1 MYLKRIT
8 VEGYRA
14 AAQTTLSCEFKSRFS
29 LILGANGSGKTT
41 INEAIALA
49 HPTRFPWMPPIDA
62 SVLGHSPRKIKIE
75 YAYEDE
81 DAKESVFGQQLKSR
95 KIPAPNWENLLERS
109 MGNVRV
115 RRPGASEIISDNMRL
130 VYLPAARNPVDELSR
145 RDTRILLELFRAMDR
160 KSVGSSGLSSLK
172 VEAKVLLESIISNQL
187 IVDVETKIAQNMGR
201 LSMGVSE
208 YHAFVGTQ
216 VIDDTYLARVF
227 EMLLAV
233 KDDRDFAKRLQISS
247 LGYVNLLHI
256 AIVLAAIPESNDI
269 SQSSVS
275 GAHVGDSGISSERVD
290 DEKPVQTHSF
300 NGEND
305 NSESV
310 LSEYDYEVM
319 LQTGAHSDEPED
331 LDELK
336 AAYQRIGEAER
347 KSEAE
352 ADSFFPEQ
360 FHVLVLIEEPE
371 AHLHPQLQYG
381 LIRYLRELANERND
395 IQVIVTTHSADLAA
409 SCEPEDV
416 ILVRK
421 NGDGIPIARNLTDI
435 PLEKKIQTSLIEQ
448 TRLHL
453 DATRS
458 AALFADRLLLVE
470 GVTEAA
476 LLRVLGRVWS
486 GDDQQKA
493 ASIDALAILPLGSKV
508 GPWPIR
514 LLATN
519 NFELVT
525 RVAALADTDK
535 RGIPRSAHKP
545 PKWHR
550 ELSKSAARFF
560 WSHPTLEP
568 TLVLGNEEIVR
579 KSLGFHPDTVVTPE
593 SIDEY
598 FRKHRNRKAS
608 FAIRLSHEIEKC
620 IKEGK
625 AVKVPDELCELFSWL
640 FS

>member
-1 MYLKRIT
+1 MYLKKIE

-14 AAQTTLSCEFKSRFS
+14 AAQTTLTCEFKSRFS

-49 HPTRFPWMPPIDA
+49 HPVRFPWMSPIDA
-62 SVLGHSPRKIKIE
+62 SVLGNSPRRIKVE

-81 DAKESVFGQQLKSR
+81 DAEESVFGQQLKSR
-95 KIPAPNWENLLERS
+95 KIPAPNWESLLERS

-130 VYLPAARNPVDELSR
+130 LYLPAARNPVDELSR
-145 RDTRILLELFRAMDR
+145 KDTRILLELLRAMDR
-160 KSVGSSGLSSLK
+160 KSVGSPGLSSLK
-172 VEAKVLLESIISNQL
+172 AEAKVLLESIINHQL
-187 IVDVETKIAQNMGR
+187 IVDVENKIAQNMGR

-208 YHAFVGTQ
+208 YRAFVGTQ

-233 KDDRDFAKRLQISS
+233 KDDRDLAKRLQISS

-256 AIVLAAIPESNDI
+256 AIVLAAIPESKDM
-269 SQSSVS
+269 SQRSVS
-275 GAHVGDSGISSERVD
+275 LARVGDSGPSDERID
-290 DEKPVQTHSF
+290 DEKCVQSHSF
-300 NGEND
+300 DGQND
-305 NSESV
+305 LGGSV
-310 LSEYDYEVM
+310 LSQCADEV
-319 LQTGAHSDEPED
+319 LSQTEAHSDETED
-331 LDELK
+331 LDEVQ
-336 AAYQRIGEAER
+336 AAYQRIEAAGR
-347 KSEAE
+347 KSEVE

-416 ILVRK
+416 VLVRK
-421 NGDGIPIARNLTDI
+421 NGDGVPIARNLTDI

-458 AALFADRLLLVE
+458 SALFADRLLLVE

-476 LLRVLGRVWS
+476 LLRVLGRVWAG
-486 GDDQQKA
+486 GDQRKA
-493 ASIDALAILPLGSKV
+493 ASVDALAILPLGSKV

-514 LLATN
+514 LLATKD
-519 NFELVT
+519 FELVI

-535 RGIPRSAHKP
+535 RGIPRSAHKS

-550 ELSKSAARFF
+550 ELSESAARFF

-568 TLVLGNEEIVR
+568 TLVLGNEDIVR
-579 KSLGFHPDTVVTPE
+579 KSLGFHPNTVVTPE
-593 SIDEY
+593 SIDKY
-598 FRKHRNRKAS
+598 FGKHKNRKAS
-608 FAIRLSHEIEKC
+608 FAIRLSHEIETC
-620 IKEGK
+620 LKEGK

>member
-1 MYLKRIT
+1 
-8 VEGYRA
+8 
-14 AAQTTLSCEFKSRFS
+14 
-29 LILGANGSGKTT
+29 
-41 INEAIALA
+41 
-49 HPTRFPWMPPIDA
+49 
-62 SVLGHSPRKIKIE
+62 
-75 YAYEDE
+75 
-81 DAKESVFGQQLKSR
+81 
-95 KIPAPNWENLLERS
+95 
-109 MGNVRV
+109 
-115 RRPGASEIISDNMRL
+115 
-130 VYLPAARNPVDELSR
+130 
-145 RDTRILLELFRAMDR
+145 
-160 KSVGSSGLSSLK
+160 
-172 VEAKVLLESIISNQL
+172 
-187 IVDVETKIAQNMGR
+187 MGR

-493 ASIDALAILPLGSKV
+493 ADLTRSRFCLSGSKV
-508 GPWPIR
+508 ESMWPIR

-535 RGIPRSAHKP
+535 RGVARSRR

-550 ELSKSAARFF
+550 ELSK
-560 WSHPTLEP
+560 
-568 TLVLGNEEIVR
+568 
-579 KSLGFHPDTVVTPE
+579 
-593 SIDEY
+593 
-598 FRKHRNRKAS
+598 
-608 FAIRLSHEIEKC
+608 
-620 IKEGK
+620 
-625 AVKVPDELCELFSWL
+625 
-640 FS
+640 